1 MSHGGRFDFDDGGC
15 YVGDWQEGR
24 AHGYGVC
31 TGPGAQGEYSGQW
44 RRGFESLGVYTWPSG
59 NTYQG
64 HWSQGK
70 REGLGVERKSKW
82 CYKGEWSH
90 GLKGRAGVWESHSG
104 VTYEGMWRDGLQDGY
119 GTETYADG
127 ETHPDPLP
135 RAADA
140 RLKATAALAS
150 AEKAVEAAPVAK
162 ILAQDLQPI
171 PDDPEPRT
179 RLDSEGT
186 DTDLLEYDS
195 PEVYENGVTPSDVTP
210 DPSYPPTPLQPWRG
224 DPRRTWHPLENGGP
238 PRVPPVDASDPEDE
252 WGCRRF
258 PARTPGFP
266 PEELW
271 EGDEEEG
278 DPGRPLV
285 GTPPSGSS
293 GSLREEDEEEDYE
306 EELHQLDIGEP
317 QAGSEVAGPPGHS
330 GLGAEKL
337 PSGRGAAA
345 QGVKETGAA
354 VRQAVE
360 QELVQRECPRIRG
373 AIRTGDPQAGT
384 TNLTKLLYIH
394 LLGYPAHFGQIQREC
409 PRIRGAIRTG
419 DPQAGTTNLTKL
431 LYIHL
436 LGYPAHFGQMECLK
450 LLASPQFHQKRIGY
464 LGAAL
469 LLDERQDAHLLLT
482 NSIKNDLAHPS
493 PCVQGLAL
501 ACLGCLGS
509 AGMCRDLAGEVQRLA
524 GDAPAP
530 VGCGALGSGSH
541 GNQSVG
547 AADGRCRPPGV
558 QRLGLATC
566 SLLHGTLLL
575 ITEMCERSP
584 DVLNHFRKAVPRV
597 VEMLHNLEV
606 SGYSLEHSIMG
617 VSNPFLQVL
626 AVNILGRFL
635 LSRDRNIRRALDLS
649 LALMT
654 GATVRT
660 MTQELLGFLETC
672 PLAMKPPCASG
683 LLFAAES
690 RIRRIVS
697 VFGSCHDI
705 ELQQRAVEYNAL
717 FRKYDHLSSIPI
729 TNEQARLDANGH
741 N

>member
-1 MSHGGRFDFDDGGC
+1 MIPQGR
-15 YVGDWQEGR
+15 QPLTIE
-24 AHGYGVC
+24 
-31 TGPGAQGEYSGQW
+31 
-44 RRGFESLGVYTWPSG
+44 
-59 NTYQG
+59 
-64 HWSQGK
+64 
-70 REGLGVERKSKW
+70 
-82 CYKGEWSH
+82 
-90 GLKGRAGVWESHSG
+90 
-104 VTYEGMWRDGLQDGY
+104 
-119 GTETYADG
+119 TE
-127 ETHPDPLP
+127 LP
-135 RAADA
+135 RE
-140 RLKATAALAS
+140 ALTI
-150 AEKAVEAAPVAK
+150 ECK
-162 ILAQDLQPI
+162 I
-171 PDDPEPRT
+171 ER
-179 RLDSEGT
+179 
-186 DTDLLEYDS
+186 
-195 PEVYENGVTPSDVTP
+195 
-210 DPSYPPTPLQPWRG
+210 
-224 DPRRTWHPLENGGP
+224 
-238 PRVPPVDASDPEDE
+238 
-252 WGCRRF
+252 
-258 PARTPGFP
+258 
-266 PEELW
+266 
-271 EGDEEEG
+271 
-278 DPGRPLV
+278 
-285 GTPPSGSS
+285 
-293 GSLREEDEEEDYE
+293 
-306 EELHQLDIGEP
+306 
-317 QAGSEVAGPPGHS
+317 
-330 GLGAEKL
+330 
-337 PSGRGAAA
+337 
-345 QGVKETGAA
+345 
-354 VRQAVE
+354 AVE
-360 QELVQRECPRIRG
+360 QELV
-373 AIRTGDPQAGT
+373 
-384 TNLTKLLYIH
+384 
-394 LLGYPAHFGQIQREC
+394 QREC

-530 VGCGALGSGSH
+530 VGCG
-541 GNQSVG
+541 
-547 AADGRCRPPGV
+547 
-558 QRLGLATC
+558 
-566 SLLHGTLLL
+566 LLHGTLLL

-683 LLFAAES
+683 LLFAAE
-690 RIRRIVS
+690 R
-697 VFGSCHDI
+697 
-705 ELQQRAVEYNAL
+705 
-717 FRKYDHLSSIPI
+717 
-729 TNEQARLDANGH
+729 
-741 N
+741 

>member
-127 ETHPDPLP
+127 GTYQGQWQAGKRHGYGVRQSAPYRQAALVCSLRRTSLDSLRSDPDPGVPPPPLP
-135 RAADA
+135 PPPLPPPLLPGDSPASGSRGGFVLAFPGDPGFPKGAKKKTGSFFFRRSLLLSGLRVRRAESKASLGSKRGSLKSEAGVSSTGSEATTLSYAETEPPEMPSRLAIEGSSTEVYAGEWRADRRSGYGVSRRSNGLRYEGEWLGNRRHGYGRTTYPDGTKEEGKYKLNRLVSGKVKNLIPLRRSKVKEKVDRAVEMARRAVSLARQKQEMAATRAADA

-150 AEKAVEAAPVAK
+150 AEKAVEAARVAK

-171 PDDPEPRT
+171 LDDPEPRT

-195 PEVYENGVTPSDVTP
+195 PEVYENGVTPSDMTP

-224 DPRRTWHPLENGGP
+224 DPHRTWHPLENGGL
-238 PRVPPVDASDPEDE
+238 PRVPPADASDPEDE

-330 GLGAEKL
+330 GLGADKL

-354 VRQAVE
+354 VRQGAHPLVVLAVV
-360 QELVQRECPRIRG
+360 LIDICL
-373 AIRTGDPQAGT
+373 A
-384 TNLTKLLYIH
+384 H
-394 LLGYPAHFGQIQREC
+394 LF
-409 PRIRGAIRTG
+409 
-419 DPQAGTTNLTKL
+419 
-431 LYIHL
+431 
-436 LGYPAHFGQMECLK
+436 
-450 LLASPQFHQKRIGY
+450 S
-464 LGAAL
+464 
-469 LLDERQDAHLLLT
+469 LLLT
-482 NSIKNDLAHPS
+482 
-493 PCVQGLAL
+493 
-501 ACLGCLGS
+501 
-509 AGMCRDLAGEVQRLA
+509 
-524 GDAPAP
+524 
-530 VGCGALGSGSH
+530 
-541 GNQSVG
+541 
-547 AADGRCRPPGV
+547 
-558 QRLGLATC
+558 
-566 SLLHGTLLL
+566 
-575 ITEMCERSP
+575 
-584 DVLNHFRKAVPRV
+584 
-597 VEMLHNLEV
+597 
-606 SGYSLEHSIMG
+606 
-617 VSNPFLQVL
+617 
-626 AVNILGRFL
+626 
-635 LSRDRNIRRALDLS
+635 
-649 LALMT
+649 
-654 GATVRT
+654 
-660 MTQELLGFLETC
+660 
-672 PLAMKPPCASG
+672 
-683 LLFAAES
+683 
-690 RIRRIVS
+690 
-697 VFGSCHDI
+697 
-705 ELQQRAVEYNAL
+705 
-717 FRKYDHLSSIPI
+717 
-729 TNEQARLDANGH
+729 
-741 N
+741 

>member
-127 ETHPDPLP
+127 GTYQGQWQAGKRHGYGVRQSVPYRQAALVCSLRRTSLDSLRSDPDPGVPPPPLP
-135 RAADA
+135 PPPLPPPLLPGDSPASGSRGGFVLAFPGDPGFPKGAKKKTGGFFFRRSLLLSGLRVRRAESKASLGSKRGSLKSEAGVSSTGSEATTLSYAETEPPEMPSRLAIEGSSTEVYAGEWRADRRSGYGVSRRSNGLRYEGEWLGNRRHGYGRTTYPDGTKEEGKYKLNRLVSGKVKNLIPLRRSKVKEKVDRAVEMARRAVSLARQKQEMAATRAADA

-150 AEKAVEAAPVAK
+150 AEKAMEAARVAK

-171 PDDPEPRT
+171 LDDPEPRT

-238 PRVPPVDASDPEDE
+238 PRVPPADVSDPEDE

-330 GLGAEKL
+330 GLGADKL

-354 VRQAVE
+354 VRQGAHPLVVLAVV
-360 QELVQRECPRIRG
+360 LIDICL
-373 AIRTGDPQAGT
+373 A
-384 TNLTKLLYIH
+384 H
-394 LLGYPAHFGQIQREC
+394 LF
-409 PRIRGAIRTG
+409 
-419 DPQAGTTNLTKL
+419 
-431 LYIHL
+431 
-436 LGYPAHFGQMECLK
+436 
-450 LLASPQFHQKRIGY
+450 S
-464 LGAAL
+464 
-469 LLDERQDAHLLLT
+469 LLLT
-482 NSIKNDLAHPS
+482 
-493 PCVQGLAL
+493 
-501 ACLGCLGS
+501 
-509 AGMCRDLAGEVQRLA
+509 
-524 GDAPAP
+524 
-530 VGCGALGSGSH
+530 
-541 GNQSVG
+541 
-547 AADGRCRPPGV
+547 
-558 QRLGLATC
+558 
-566 SLLHGTLLL
+566 
-575 ITEMCERSP
+575 
-584 DVLNHFRKAVPRV
+584 
-597 VEMLHNLEV
+597 
-606 SGYSLEHSIMG
+606 
-617 VSNPFLQVL
+617 
-626 AVNILGRFL
+626 
-635 LSRDRNIRRALDLS
+635 
-649 LALMT
+649 
-654 GATVRT
+654 
-660 MTQELLGFLETC
+660 
-672 PLAMKPPCASG
+672 
-683 LLFAAES
+683 
-690 RIRRIVS
+690 
-697 VFGSCHDI
+697 
-705 ELQQRAVEYNAL
+705 
-717 FRKYDHLSSIPI
+717 
-729 TNEQARLDANGH
+729 
-741 N
+741 